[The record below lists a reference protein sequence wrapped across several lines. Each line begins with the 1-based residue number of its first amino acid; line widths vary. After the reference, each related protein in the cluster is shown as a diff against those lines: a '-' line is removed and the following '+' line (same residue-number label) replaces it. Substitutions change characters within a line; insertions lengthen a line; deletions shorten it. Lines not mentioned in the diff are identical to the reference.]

1 MLPISQKLARMMLG
15 ELADAMITP
24 STLVVPNKLS
34 SAGYRFVKSRP
45 GRCISIIA
53 RTANYFTGMNSQ
65 CRI

>member
-34 SAGYRFVKSRP
+34 SAGYRFLNPDLEDALRLLL
-45 GRCISIIA
+45 GRQIIS
-53 RTANYFTGMNSQ
+53 Q
-65 CRI
+65 E